1 VIFVYWKKLKLLII
15 VNFNLKFNIINQI
28 QHTMAKLSIQ
38 LLNLLNQ
45 DEIDQFIE
53 LIKQNP
59 GCGAQLDSM
68 IPMATKDTT
77 LMHIALKDAKIDFVR
92 ALVEN
97 GASLH
102 IKPSLNG
109 HDSLYEAI
117 YRYILYVKH
126 GHVTHNDSEEQAKQR
141 REQFYNII
149 VYLLGS
155 GANPNTQDKY
165 KWPILMWMCSEY
177 NGDKVKHIIKNIAA
191 LLVDHGMII
200 DTEIRYDG
208 LTLEENAKNR
218 NNGDIIE
225 YVMNY
230 QPEPI
235 TKGHYCDDGPL

>member
-1 VIFVYWKKLKLLII
+1 MA
-15 VNFNLKFNIINQI
+15 NIS
-28 QHTMAKLSIQ
+28 AQ
-38 LLNLLNQ
+38 LNNLLNH
-45 DEIDQFIE
+45 DEFDQFVE

-68 IPMATKDTT
+68 IPLEEDTT
-77 LMHIALKDAKIDFVR
+77 LMHIALRKAKIDFVR

-102 IKPSLNG
+102 IKTALNG
-109 HDSLYEAI
+109 HDALYEAI
-117 YRYILYVKH
+117 YRYVSYVKYEH
-126 GHVTHNDSEEQAKQR
+126 LTHVKYEHMTHTNKEQAKQQAKQR
-141 REQFYNII
+141 MDQFYNII

-155 GANPNTQDKY
+155 GADPNTQDRYNK
-165 KWPILMWMCSEY
+165 PILTWMCSEY
-177 NGDKVKHIIKNIAA
+177 RDDGVKHIIKNIAT

-200 DTEIRYDG
+200 DTERRYKG
-208 LTLEENAKNR
+208 VALEEYASNR
-218 NNGDIIE
+218 DNGDIIE